1 MVAEVRVVVVA
12 VVADRV
18 AESVNSMQK
27 ARVHSR
33 KGNAKSRRQPRSPIM
48 GAGNGINMPE
58 YKDHEFFEQVDDRQQ
73 ARMAAFWQMS
83 PEDWAAEERHWNERE
98 RKLTAAGREREE
110 GK

>member
-48 GAGNGINMPE
+48 GAGNGTDMPE
-58 YKDHEFFEQVDDRQQ
+58 YKDHEFFEQVDDSPRHQKLDD
-73 ARMAAFWQMS
+73 AFWQLS
-83 PEDWAAEERHWNERE
+83 DEDIAAWERHWAERE
-98 RKLTAAGREREE
+98 RENGE

>member
-1 MVAEVRVVVVA
+1 MV
-12 VVADRV
+12 RV
-18 AESVNSMQK
+18 AEPRDAMEVVVEQET
-27 ARVHSR
+27 AEPRDSR
-33 KGNAKSRRQPRSPIM
+33 RRNAKIRRQPRSPIM

-73 ARMAAFWQMS
+73 ARMAAFWQRS